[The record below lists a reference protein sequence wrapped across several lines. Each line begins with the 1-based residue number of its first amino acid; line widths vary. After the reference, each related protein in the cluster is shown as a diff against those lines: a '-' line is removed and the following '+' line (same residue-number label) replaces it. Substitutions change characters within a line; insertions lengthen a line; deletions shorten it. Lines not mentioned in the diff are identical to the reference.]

1 MRCSKRERR
10 FFMISVIQMVR
21 ANFKTEINSYHHL
34 HVGTECY
41 SITFPEEE
49 HFPRVLND
57 NLEFFISRSQL
68 DKY

>member
-1 MRCSKRERR
+1 MMSD
-10 FFMISVIQMVR
+10 IQMVR

-41 SITFPEEE
+41 SITFSEEE
-49 HFPRVLND
+49 PFQRVLHD

-68 DKY
+68 YKY